1 MKIYTYFGQYFFL
14 ENCIIGQLQRYFIA
28 KPERILNIITLKE
41 HGKLLEKVF
50 PNNVNIIIPHEENK
64 LMMTYQKYHH
74 GAINSGNP
82 DNVKIITK
90 YGLTAID
97 SELMR
102 NNAWFE
108 LNTTMKEW
116 LKENNLPKEGYN
128 LYGDKIGT
136 EYKEAPK
143 GTFSYIE
150 HLAKKYKDLPWFP
163 RDDEEHNPK
172 ENIYDL
178 FIDILKP
185 FFSYSDK
192 RGQFIRAEE

>member
-14 ENCIIGQLQRYFIA
+14 ENYIIGQLQRYFIA
-28 KPERILNIITLKE
+28 KPETKLNIITLKE

-50 PNNVNIIIPHEENK
+50 PNNINIIIPHDENE
-64 LMMTYQKYHH
+64 LMIKYQRYHH
-74 GAINSGNP
+74 GAINTGNP
-82 DNVKIITK
+82 DNIKIIIK
-90 YGLTAID
+90 YGVTAID

-108 LNTTMKEW
+108 LNLTMKEW
-116 LKENNLPKEGYN
+116 LKDNNLPKEGYN

-143 GTFSYIE
+143 GTYSYIE

-163 RDDEEHNPK
+163 RDDDDFKPN

-178 FIDILKP
+178 FNDMLKP
-185 FFSYSDK
+185 FFNYNDK